1 VIIFIS
7 LHNFVMEF
15 VKGKSVI
22 FAEAVR

>member
-1 VIIFIS
+1 MIIFII